1 MALIV
6 AIRWLHA
13 IAATVWV
20 GGTLFYVLVLNPS
33 LATLKGGTERAT
45 LSRAVGQHFRD
56 ATQAAV
62 AVVLLTGA
70 VLTFDRLSQPH
81 VDRAYV
87 VVLAVKIALALVMV
101 ALATGLGGRR
111 RSPAKIPHWL
121 SAPFLI
127 MYLGLIVYV
136 LAVVL
141 QVQFDVSYGAAS

>member
-33 LATLKGGTERAT
+33 LVTRKGGTDRIAWTRAI
-45 LSRAVGQHFRD
+45 GQHFQD
-56 ATQAAV
+56 VTQAAV

-81 VDRAYV
+81 VDRAYAI
-87 VVLAVKIALALVMV
+87 VLGIKIALALVMV
-101 ALATGLGGRR
+101 GLTTGLGRR
-111 RSPAKIPHWL
+111 QRTARKVPRWL
-121 SAPFLI
+121 GAPYLI

-136 LAVVL
+136 LAMVL